1 MEQHLTYHNPV
12 MLSQSIDG
20 LNIKPNGIYI
30 DSTFGAGGHARAILE
45 KLDEN
50 GKLFA
55 FDQDTDAK
63 INMIEDPRFTFI
75 NHNFKHI
82 KNHLKYF
89 GIEKVDGILGDLGVS
104 SHQLDS
110 EKRGFSYRFNCD
122 LDMRMDARKPL
133 KASDI
138 LNKYSKEE
146 LCRIFQQYGNIPN
159 AYKLAQHIVTER
171 ETAPFVLS
179 EDFIKRIG
187 NFIPKHKE
195 AKYLSKL
202 YQSIRLVV
210 NEELQALQMF
220 LEQSP
225 NLLYKGGRLVII
237 SYHSLE
243 DRLVKVFMRSGN
255 FYDTIEKDLYG
266 NMLTPFKLI
275 TRKAIVPEEEELN
288 ENNRSRSAKLRIAE
302 KK

>member
-1 MEQHLTYHNPV
+1 
-12 MLSQSIDG
+12 MLAQSIDG
-20 LNIKPNGIYI
+20 LNIKPNGIYV
-30 DSTFGAGGHARAILE
+30 DTTFGAGGHSRAILE

-55 FDQDTDAK
+55 FDQDKDVEANL
-63 INMIEDPRFTFI
+63 INDPRFTFI

-89 GIEKVDGILGDLGVS
+89 GIEKADGILSDLGVS

-110 EKRGFSYRFNCD
+110 ENRGFSYRFNCD
-122 LDMRMDARKPL
+122 LDMRMDTRKPL

-146 LCRIFQQYGNIPN
+146 LCRVFQQYGNIPN

-171 ETAPFVLS
+171 KTEPFAMS
-179 EDFIKRIG
+179 EDFIQRIS
-187 NFIPKHKE
+187 NFIPKYKE

-210 NEELQALQMF
+210 NEELQSLYTF
-220 LEQSP
+220 LEQTP